1 MANIFFNTDTKHIVS
16 ANEVQVYAYEGYIKD
31 NEYLAECLMDEL
43 DIEDTHKLFL
53 ALFKGEE
60 TIEELRKRIA
70 NEEADSFVE
79 DCEDDLVELFRPIAK
94 ISDEALTEI
103 EDELCSE
110 CEEAEEITE
119 EADNEG

>member
-1 MANIFFNTDTKHIVS
+1 MENIFFNTETKHIVS
-16 ANEVQVYAYEGYIKD
+16 ANEVQIYAYEGYLKD
-31 NEYLAECLMDEL
+31 NDYLAECLMDEL

-70 NEEADSFVE
+70 NEEADNFVE
-79 DCEDDLVELFRPIAK
+79 DCEDDLIDLFRPIVK
-94 ISDEALTEI
+94 ISEDALTEI
-103 EDELCSE
+103 EDELYSE
-110 CEEAEEITE
+110 CEETEDITE

>member
-16 ANEVQVYAYEGYIKD
+16 ANEVHFFAYEGYIKD
-31 NEYLAECLMDEL
+31 NEYLADCLMDEL

-70 NEEADSFVE
+70 NDEADSFVE
-79 DCEDDLVELFRPIAK
+79 DCEDDIIDLFRPIVK

-110 CEEAEEITE
+110 CEEVLTEIE